1 MVFSSCI
8 LYNNFVTIQQRR
20 LQAQIEQE
28 QKERIVM
35 VAELKEAVK
44 HKVWEMKVQH
54 KVWRE
59 GRSMSLH
66 LQREQWP

>member
-44 HKVWEMKVQH
+44 HKVGKDFFRICLWKATF
-54 KVWRE
+54 
-59 GRSMSLH
+59 
-66 LQREQWP
+66 